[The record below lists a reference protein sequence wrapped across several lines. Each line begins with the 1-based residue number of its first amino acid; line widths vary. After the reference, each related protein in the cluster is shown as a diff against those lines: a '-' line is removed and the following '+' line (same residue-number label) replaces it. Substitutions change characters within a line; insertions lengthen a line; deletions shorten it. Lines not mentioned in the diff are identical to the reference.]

1 MFLRIWQ
8 TDLFSKHINLR
19 CLLQK
24 VRIFQP
30 ETSQLLRG
38 FPSRLRSVDVICVV
52 AGNFESQRR
61 QKRGR
66 KEWEEKEAIYWRG
79 RRWTNVQR
87 KEGKD
92 RLLDGYQ
99 VRVMKDFIYPLLTIF
114 FISDLKN
121 FYISFSESA
130 SSSIS
135 KIRLPQRTR
144 IRKKSRGHRIVLRYG
159 FISEEWG
166 LVIFICQSLT

>member
-1 MFLRIWQ
+1 MSQIFKRMSELCRKWYDYDVENLLIRNMKFIKQLMYEMLLRIWKA
-8 TDLFSKHINLR
+8 DLFSKHIELR

-24 VRIFQP
+24 VWIFQP
-30 ETSQLLRG
+30 ETSQLLRD
-38 FPSRLRSVDVICVV
+38 FPSRLRSVDVICFVV
-52 AGNFESQRR
+52 GDAESQWR

-99 VRVMKDFIYPLLTIF
+99 VRIMEDFIYPFQKAQAQAFRKYNLRRESEAGGRAGTI
-114 FISDLKN
+114 
-121 FYISFSESA
+121 E
-130 SSSIS
+130 
-135 KIRLPQRTR
+135 
-144 IRKKSRGHRIVLRYG
+144 
-159 FISEEWG
+159 
-166 LVIFICQSLT
+166 